1 MNAEEGMDGGSAGG
15 AMDILAI
22 MRILPHRY
30 PLLYV
35 DRVTECVPG
44 KHIRGLKNVT
54 RGEPF
59 LARAGRPRAPSGMPH
74 LLVVEALA
82 QIAVILTYRTL
93 AREPVGNDL
102 LFFAGIDTAHFG
114 VPVGCGD
121 TLVLH
126 AEIARL
132 RKSAGW
138 FAGRAEVDGRVACEV
153 RMMAAWQV
161 G

>member
-1 MNAEEGMDGGSAGG
+1 MDGAQAANG
-15 AMDILAI
+15 AMDIQGI

-30 PLLYV
+30 PLLFV
-35 DRVTECVPG
+35 DRVTECIPG
-44 KHIRGLKNVT
+44 KHIRGIKNVT

-59 LARAGRPRAPSGMPH
+59 LSGAGHERARSGMPH

-82 QIAVILTYRTL
+82 QIAVVLTYRTL

-102 LFFAGIDTAHFG
+102 LFFAGIDTARFG

-121 TLVLH
+121 TLQLH